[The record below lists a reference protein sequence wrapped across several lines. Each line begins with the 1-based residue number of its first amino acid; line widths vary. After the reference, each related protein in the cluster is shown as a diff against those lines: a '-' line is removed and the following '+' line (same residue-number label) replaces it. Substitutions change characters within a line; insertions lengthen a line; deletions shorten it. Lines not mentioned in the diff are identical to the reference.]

1 MSSARLILVPTT
13 VEREL
18 LRQQLP
24 QYDLQLCGFG
34 LLSSGI
40 ITSRLLHQF
49 RPQHV
54 YLVGIAGA
62 YQRRPP
68 TTIATL
74 AIGRAYLFR
83 RVQLWGIGIG
93 EGRDHQTAERL
104 GWQLPDSLQSPL
116 TLDVPN
122 DLASDLIAEELLS
135 VASASSDPI
144 HSEMKQA
151 QFPAADAEDMEG
163 FAVAMACALNAVPLT
178 VIRGISNL
186 VGDRQVKQWCWQ
198 PALTA
203 TAELLEQVITATE
216 ESAL

>member
-1 MSSARLILVPTT
+1 MSSDRLILVPTT

-18 LRQQLP
+18 LQQRLP
-24 QYDLQLCGFG
+24 RHDLQLCGFG

-49 RPQHV
+49 RPNHV

-68 TTIATL
+68 ATTAAL
-74 AIGRAYLFR
+74 AIGRAYVFR

-93 EGRDHQTAERL
+93 EGRDHQTAEGL
-104 GWQLPDSLQSPL
+104 GWQLPNALHSPL
-116 TLDVPN
+116 ALNVPN
-122 DLASDLIAEELLS
+122 AVASDQIAEELLS
-135 VASASSDPI
+135 VASASSDPT
-144 HSEMKQA
+144 HSEIKQA

-198 PALTA
+198 PALSA
-203 TAELLEQVITATE
+203 TADLLEQVITATE